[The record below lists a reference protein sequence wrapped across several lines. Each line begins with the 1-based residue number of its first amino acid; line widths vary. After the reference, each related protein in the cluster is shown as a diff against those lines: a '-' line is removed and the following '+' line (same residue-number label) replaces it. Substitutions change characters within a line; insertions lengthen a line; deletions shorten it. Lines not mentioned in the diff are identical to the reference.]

1 VLCGE
6 ILSGWISRKK
16 ERGVLMAIVP
26 QQQGL
31 PFVVEPVSPQ
41 QVQLWASYAG
51 QVSTQEGFN
60 LMVAVFNGFWW
71 QTAAADSYQ
80 SAVSLLGYAG
90 YASSVVFYL
99 DMIVNEL
106 RTVMEVWAS
115 VVRFMDEYQGLRPAS
130 GQWIEDAMQQ
140 IQKAME
146 LRQVAASQ
154 VAIWCDAY
162 HLALPE
168 DTQAFFAEMQAKA
181 L

>member
-1 VLCGE
+1 
-6 ILSGWISRKK
+6 
-16 ERGVLMAIVP
+16 MAIVP

-51 QVSTQEGFN
+51 QVSTQPGFS
-60 LMVAVFNGFWW
+60 LVADAFHGFWW

-80 SAVSLLGYAG
+80 RAVSLLGRG
-90 YASSVVFYL
+90 EFVSSIVFYL
-99 DMIVNEL
+99 DMLVNEL
-106 RTVMEVWAS
+106 YHAMSFWAR
-115 VVRFMDEYQGLRPAS
+115 VVRFMDEYQDLRPAS
-130 GQWIEDAMQQ
+130 GQWIEDAMRQ
-140 IQKAME
+140 IQVATE

-154 VAIWCDAY
+154 VAIYCDEY

-168 DTQAFFAEMQAKA
+168 DTQAFFADMQAKG